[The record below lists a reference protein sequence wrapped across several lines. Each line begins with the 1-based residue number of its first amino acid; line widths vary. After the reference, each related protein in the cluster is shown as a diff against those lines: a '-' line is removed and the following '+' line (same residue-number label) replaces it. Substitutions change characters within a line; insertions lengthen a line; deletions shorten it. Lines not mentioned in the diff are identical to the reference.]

1 MSNALRMDA
10 AAAQSEQGQDFAGQD
25 FFWTQNYAEGVP
37 TQLDVP
43 SVPLFSLLDDS
54 AAKFPAR
61 PALRTPSAVYDYA
74 SLASLANRAA
84 AGLQA
89 LGIGK
94 GVKVGLFMPNSAAGV
109 VMYFAILKS
118 GATVVNYN
126 PVYVERDLMAQVEDS
141 ETDFMVTLDMPA
153 LRDKAAG
160 IMQKT
165 RLKRLIVC
173 PAAEDLR
180 APTIADDMD
189 GVTCFANL
197 LQVGDKPKSV
207 SIDADEDIAVLQYTG
222 GTTGVPKGAMLTHK
236 NLYANALQMSHW
248 YHAAVEGEDSM
259 VVVLPLFHVFAMTVA
274 MNMPLMKGMQ
284 MLLQPQFGVSEVLGL
299 IRDYRP
305 AYMAGVPTMYIALAN
320 DGRAAEHDFNCLKF
334 CLSGGA
340 PLPADVKRVFE
351 ERTRV
356 RLLAEGYGLTEFSPV
371 ATCNPHT
378 KKARA
383 GSIGLPIPGTVVEIV
398 SLEDGKT
405 VLAAKEKGE
414 VVVTGPQMMKGYYK
428 RDTETAAVIKNGRLH
443 TGDVGYM
450 DADGFV
456 YLVDR
461 VKDLVLVGGFN
472 VYPRHVEEVIYTHPA
487 VEECIVAGVPDKLRG
502 EAVQAWVKL
511 RAGESVSVDT
521 LKTFLKDKLSPTEMP
536 KKIVIRDLPL
546 PKTAVGKLSKKDLL
560 EEEGIVRR

>member
-10 AAAQSEQGQDFAGQD
+10 AASLSEQSQDFP
-25 FFWTQNYAEGVP
+25 WVRNYAEGVSAA
-37 TQLDVP
+37 LDVP
-43 SVPLFSLLDDS
+43 AVPLFSLLDDS
-54 AAKFPAR
+54 AAKWPAR

-74 SLASLANRAA
+74 SLAALANRAA

-89 LGIGK
+89 LGVGK
-94 GVKVGLFMPNSAAGV
+94 GIKVGLFMPNSAAGV
-109 VMYFAILKS
+109 VMYFAILKA

-141 ETDFMVTLDMPA
+141 ETDFMVTLDIHA
-153 LRDKAAG
+153 LKDKAAG

-180 APTIADDMD
+180 TPTITEEAA
-189 GVTCFANL
+189 GITCFANL
-197 LQVGDKPKSV
+197 LQVGDRPKSV

-248 YHAAVEGEDSM
+248 YHTATEGEDSM

-284 MLLQPQFGVSEVLGL
+284 MLLQPQFGVAEVLGL
-299 IRDYRP
+299 MRDHRP

-320 DGRAAEHDFNCLKF
+320 DSRVAEHDFSCFKF

-356 RLLAEGYGLTEFSPV
+356 RLIAEGYGLTEFSPV
-371 ATCNPHT
+371 ATCNPHS

-405 VLAAKEKGE
+405 VLPPKEKGE
-414 VVVTGPQMMKGYYK
+414 VVVSGPQMMKGYYK

-461 VKDLVLVGGFN
+461 VKDLVLVGGYN
-472 VYPRHVEEVIYTHPA
+472 VYPRHIEEVIYTHPA

-511 RAGESVSVDT
+511 RTGESVSVDT
-521 LKTFLKDKLSPTEMP
+521 LKAFLKDKLSPTEMP

-560 EEEGIVRR
+560 AEEGIVRG

>member
-10 AAAQSEQGQDFAGQD
+10 AASLSEQSQDFS
-25 FFWTQNYAEGVP
+25 WVRNYAEGVSAA
-37 TQLDVP
+37 LDVP
-43 SVPLFSLLDDS
+43 AVPLFSLLDDS
-54 AAKFPAR
+54 AAKWPAR
-61 PALRTPSAVYDYA
+61 PALRTPSAVYDYV
-74 SLASLANRAA
+74 SLAALANRAA

-89 LGIGK
+89 LGVGK
-94 GVKVGLFMPNSAAGV
+94 GIKVGLFMPNSAAGV
-109 VMYFAILKS
+109 VMYFAILKA

-141 ETDFMVTLDMPA
+141 ETDFMVTLDIPA
-153 LRDKAAG
+153 LKDKAAG

-180 APTIADDMD
+180 APTIAEEAA
-189 GVTCFANL
+189 GITCFANL
-197 LQVGDKPKSV
+197 LQVGDRPKSV

-248 YHAAVEGEDSM
+248 YHTAAEGEDSM

-284 MLLQPQFGVSEVLGL
+284 MLLQPQFGVAEVLGL
-299 IRDYRP
+299 IRDHRP

-320 DGRAAEHDFNCLKF
+320 DSRVAEHDFSCLKF

-356 RLLAEGYGLTEFSPV
+356 RLIAEGYGLTEFSPV
-371 ATCNPHT
+371 ATCNPHS

-405 VLAAKEKGE
+405 VLPPKEKGE
-414 VVVTGPQMMKGYYK
+414 VVVCGPQMMKGYYK

-461 VKDLVLVGGFN
+461 VKDLVLVGGYN
-472 VYPRHVEEVIYTHPA
+472 VYPRHIEEIIYTHPA

-511 RAGESVSVDT
+511 RTGESVSVDT
-521 LKTFLKDKLSPTEMP
+521 LKAFLKDKLSPTEMP

-560 EEEGIVRR
+560 AEEGIVRG

>member
-10 AAAQSEQGQDFAGQD
+10 AASLSEQSQDFP
-25 FFWTQNYAEGVP
+25 WVRNYAEGVSAA
-37 TQLDVP
+37 LDVP
-43 SVPLFSLLDDS
+43 AVPLFSLLDDS
-54 AAKFPAR
+54 AAKWPAR

-74 SLASLANRAA
+74 SLAALANRAA

-89 LGIGK
+89 LGVGK
-94 GVKVGLFMPNSAAGV
+94 GIKVGLFMPNSAAGV
-109 VMYFAILKS
+109 VMYFAILKA

-141 ETDFMVTLDMPA
+141 ETDFMVTLDIPA
-153 LRDKAAG
+153 LKDKAAG

-180 APTIADDMD
+180 APTIAEEAA
-189 GVTCFANL
+189 GITCFANL
-197 LQVGDKPKSV
+197 LQVGDRPKSV

-222 GTTGVPKGAMLTHK
+222 GTAGVPKGAMLTHK

-248 YHAAVEGEDSM
+248 YHTAAEGEDSM

-284 MLLQPQFGVSEVLGL
+284 MLLQPQFGVAEVLGL
-299 IRDYRP
+299 IRDHRP

-320 DGRAAEHDFNCLKF
+320 DSRVAEHDFSCLKF

-356 RLLAEGYGLTEFSPV
+356 RLIAEGYGLTEFSPV
-371 ATCNPHT
+371 ATCNPHS

-405 VLAAKEKGE
+405 VLPPKEKGE
-414 VVVTGPQMMKGYYK
+414 VVVSGPQMMKGYYK

-461 VKDLVLVGGFN
+461 VKDLVLVGGYN
-472 VYPRHVEEVIYTHPA
+472 VYPRHIEEVIYTHPA

-511 RAGESVSVDT
+511 RTGESVSVDT
-521 LKTFLKDKLSPTEMP
+521 LKAFLKDKLSPTEMP

-560 EEEGIVRR
+560 AEEGIVRG

>member
-10 AAAQSEQGQDFAGQD
+10 AASLSEQSQDFP
-25 FFWTQNYAEGVP
+25 WVRNYAEGVSAA
-37 TQLDVP
+37 LDVP
-43 SVPLFSLLDDS
+43 AVPLFSLLDDS
-54 AAKFPAR
+54 AAKWPAR

-74 SLASLANRAA
+74 SLAALANRAA

-89 LGIGK
+89 LGVGK
-94 GVKVGLFMPNSAAGV
+94 GIKVGLFMPNSAAGV
-109 VMYFAILKS
+109 VMYFAILKA

-141 ETDFMVTLDMPA
+141 ETDFMVTLDIPA
-153 LRDKAAG
+153 LKDKAAG

-180 APTIADDMD
+180 APTIAEETA
-189 GVTCFANL
+189 GITCFANL
-197 LQVGDKPKSV
+197 LQVGDRPKSV

-222 GTTGVPKGAMLTHK
+222 GTAGVPKGAMLTHK

-248 YHAAVEGEDSM
+248 YHTAAEGEDSM

-284 MLLQPQFGVSEVLGL
+284 MLLQPQFGVAEVLGL
-299 IRDYRP
+299 IRDHRP

-320 DGRAAEHDFNCLKF
+320 DSRVAEHDFSCLKF

-356 RLLAEGYGLTEFSPV
+356 RLIAEGYGLTEFSPV
-371 ATCNPHT
+371 ATCNPHS

-405 VLAAKEKGE
+405 VLPPKEKGE
-414 VVVTGPQMMKGYYK
+414 VVVSGPQMMKGYYK

-461 VKDLVLVGGFN
+461 VKDLVLVGGYN
-472 VYPRHVEEVIYTHPA
+472 VYPRHIEEVIYTHPA

-511 RAGESVSVDT
+511 RTGESVSVDT
-521 LKTFLKDKLSPTEMP
+521 LKAFLKDKLSPTEMP

-560 EEEGIVRR
+560 AEEGIVRG

>member
-10 AAAQSEQGQDFAGQD
+10 AASLSEQSQDFP
-25 FFWTQNYAEGVP
+25 WVRNYADGISAA
-37 TQLDVP
+37 LDVP
-43 SVPLFSLLDDS
+43 AVPLFSLLDDS
-54 AAKFPAR
+54 AAKWPAR

-74 SLASLANRAA
+74 SLAALANRAA

-89 LGIGK
+89 LGVGK
-94 GVKVGLFMPNSAAGV
+94 GIKVGLFMPNSAAGV
-109 VMYFAILKS
+109 VMYFAILKA

-141 ETDFMVTLDMPA
+141 ETDFMVTLDIPA
-153 LRDKAAG
+153 LKDKAAG

-180 APTIADDMD
+180 APTIAEEAA
-189 GVTCFANL
+189 GITCFANL
-197 LQVGDKPKSV
+197 LQVGDRPKSV

-248 YHAAVEGEDSM
+248 YHTAAEGEDSM

-284 MLLQPQFGVSEVLGL
+284 MLLQPQFGVAEVLGL
-299 IRDYRP
+299 IRDHRP
-305 AYMAGVPTMYIALAN
+305 AYMVGVPTMYIALAN
-320 DGRAAEHDFNCLKF
+320 DSRVAEHDFSCLKF

-356 RLLAEGYGLTEFSPV
+356 RLIAEGYGLTEFSPV
-371 ATCNPHT
+371 ATCNPHS

-405 VLAAKEKGE
+405 VLPPKEKGE
-414 VVVTGPQMMKGYYK
+414 VVVSGPQMMKGYYK

-461 VKDLVLVGGFN
+461 VKDLVLVGGYN
-472 VYPRHVEEVIYTHPA
+472 VYPRHIEEVIYTHPA

-511 RAGESVSVDT
+511 RTGESVSVDT
-521 LKTFLKDKLSPTEMP
+521 LKAFLKDKLSPTEMP

-560 EEEGIVRR
+560 AEEGIVRG

>member
-10 AAAQSEQGQDFAGQD
+10 AASLSEQSQDFPWAR
-25 FFWTQNYAEGVP
+25 NYAEGVSAA
-37 TQLDVP
+37 LDVP
-43 SVPLFSLLDDS
+43 AVPLFSLLDDS
-54 AAKFPAR
+54 AAKWPAR

-74 SLASLANRAA
+74 SLAALANRAA

-89 LGIGK
+89 LGVGK

-109 VMYFAILKS
+109 VMYFAILKA

-126 PVYVERDLMAQVEDS
+126 PVYVERDLIAQVEDS
-141 ETDFMVTLDMPA
+141 ETDVMVTLDIPA
-153 LRDKAAG
+153 LKDKAAG

-165 RLKRLIVC
+165 RLKRLVVC

-180 APTIADDMD
+180 APTIAEEAA
-189 GVTCFANL
+189 GITCFANL
-197 LQVGDKPKSV
+197 LQVGERPKSV

-222 GTTGVPKGAMLTHK
+222 GATGVPKGAMLTHK

-248 YHAAVEGEDSM
+248 YHTAAEGEDSM

-284 MLLQPQFGVSEVLGL
+284 MLLQPQFGVAEVLGL
-299 IRDYRP
+299 IRDHRP

-320 DGRAAEHDFNCLKF
+320 DSRVAEHDFSCLKF

-356 RLLAEGYGLTEFSPV
+356 RLIAEGYGLTEFSPV
-371 ATCNPHT
+371 ATCNPHS

-405 VLAAKEKGE
+405 VLPPKEKGE
-414 VVVTGPQMMKGYYK
+414 VVVSGPQRMKGYYK

-461 VKDLVLVGGFN
+461 VKDLVLVGGYN
-472 VYPRHVEEVIYTHPA
+472 VYPRHIEEVIYTHPA

-521 LKTFLKDKLSPTEMP
+521 LKAFLKDKLSPTEMP

-560 EEEGIVRR
+560 AEEGIVRG

>member
-10 AAAQSEQGQDFAGQD
+10 ASSLSEQSQDFP
-25 FFWTQNYAEGVP
+25 WVRNYAEGVSAA
-37 TQLDVP
+37 LDVP
-43 SVPLFSLLDDS
+43 AVPLFSLLDDS
-54 AAKFPAR
+54 AAKWPAR

-74 SLASLANRAA
+74 SLAALANRAA

-89 LGIGK
+89 LGVGK
-94 GVKVGLFMPNSAAGV
+94 GIKVGLFMPNSAAGV
-109 VMYFAILKS
+109 VMYFAILKA

-141 ETDFMVTLDMPA
+141 ETDFMVTLDIPA
-153 LRDKAAG
+153 LKDKAAG

-180 APTIADDMD
+180 APTIAEEAA
-189 GVTCFANL
+189 GITCFANL
-197 LQVGDKPKSV
+197 LQVGDRPKSV

-236 NLYANALQMSHW
+236 NLYANALQKSYW
-248 YHAAVEGEDSM
+248 YHTAAEGEDSM
-259 VVVLPLFHVFAMTVA
+259 IVVLPLFHVFAMTVA

-284 MLLQPQFGVSEVLGL
+284 MLLQPQFGVAEVLGL
-299 IRDYRP
+299 IRDHRP

-320 DGRAAEHDFNCLKF
+320 DSRVAEHDFSCLKF

-356 RLLAEGYGLTEFSPV
+356 RLIAEGYGLTEFSPV
-371 ATCNPHT
+371 ATCNPHS

-405 VLAAKEKGE
+405 VLPPKEKGE
-414 VVVTGPQMMKGYYK
+414 VVVSGPQMMKGYYK

-461 VKDLVLVGGFN
+461 VKDLVLVGGYN
-472 VYPRHVEEVIYTHPA
+472 VYPRHIEEVIYTHPA

-511 RAGESVSVDT
+511 RTGESVSVDT
-521 LKTFLKDKLSPTEMP
+521 LKAFLKDKLSPTEMP

-560 EEEGIVRR
+560 AEEGIVRG

>member
-10 AAAQSEQGQDFAGQD
+10 AASLSEQSQDFPWGR
-25 FFWTQNYAEGVP
+25 NYADGVSAA
-37 TQLDVP
+37 LDVP
-43 SVPLFSLLDDS
+43 AVPLFSLLDDS
-54 AAKFPAR
+54 AAKWPAR

-74 SLASLANRAA
+74 SLAALANRAA

-89 LGIGK
+89 LGVGK

-109 VMYFAILKS
+109 VMYFAILKA

-141 ETDFMVTLDMPA
+141 ETDFMVTLDIPA
-153 LRDKAAG
+153 LKDKAAG

-165 RLKRLIVC
+165 RLKRLVVC

-180 APTIADDMD
+180 APTIAEEAA
-189 GVTCFANL
+189 GITCFANL
-197 LQVGDKPKSV
+197 LQVGERPKSV

-248 YHAAVEGEDSM
+248 YHTAAEGEDSM

-284 MLLQPQFGVSEVLGL
+284 MLLQPQFGVAEVLGL
-299 IRDYRP
+299 IRDHRP

-320 DGRAAEHDFNCLKF
+320 DSRVAEHDFSCLKF

-356 RLLAEGYGLTEFSPV
+356 RLIAEGYGLTEFSPV
-371 ATCNPHT
+371 ATCNPHS

-405 VLAAKEKGE
+405 VLPPKEKGE
-414 VVVTGPQMMKGYYK
+414 VVVSGPQMMKGYYK

-456 YLVDR
+456 YLVDH
-461 VKDLVLVGGFN
+461 VKDLVLVGGYN
-472 VYPRHVEEVIYTHPA
+472 VYPRHIEEVIYTHPA

-511 RAGESVSVDT
+511 RTGESVSVDT
-521 LKTFLKDKLSPTEMP
+521 LKAFLKDKLSPTEMP

-560 EEEGIVRR
+560 AEEGIVRG